1 MTDPGRSAP
10 AGWAAERWLV
20 SGRVQRV
27 GFRYHVYRAASRLG
41 LRGDV
46 RNLANGSV
54 EVRVAGPRADVE
66 ALRSTVET
74 GPPGARVTEVEI
86 ADLGGDV
93 VLDAFSIRD
102 RG

>member
-1 MTDPGRSAP
+1 MDIR
-10 AGWAAERWLV
+10 ERWLV

-41 LRGDV
+41 LCGDV
-46 RNLANGSV
+46 RNLENGCV
-54 EVRVAGPRADVE
+54 EVRVAGPRGDVE
-66 ALRSTVET
+66 ALRSAVET

-86 ADLGGDV
+86 TELDGGV
-93 VLDAFSIRD
+93 VLEAFSIRG

>member
-1 MTDPGRSAP
+1 MDIR
-10 AGWAAERWLV
+10 ERWLV

-46 RNLANGSV
+46 RNLADGCV
-54 EVRVAGPRADVE
+54 EVRVAGPREDVE
-66 ALRSTVET
+66 ALREAVET
-74 GPPGARVTEVEI
+74 GPPGARVTGVEI
-86 ADLGGDV
+86 TGLEDGE
-93 VLDAFSIRD
+93 VLDGFSIR